1 MEKDDTITAGAVAEL
16 LGRWWYNYDQGEFAV
31 LETLL
36 TEDIH
41 FTCRTDTGVTDY
53 EEFVRADLRGRAEV
67 MAWQTDHR
75 RNSPFPL
82 RHNGTNLHLRSA
94 TADTAQFSSYIFVT
108 AVAEGRPVSI
118 SSGLV
123 SGAVALDRGTLR
135 IAALEV
141 VLDTMD
147 SVPFSQAYPAAVCGS
162 RPSPSAE

>member
-1 MEKDDTITAGAVAEL
+1 MAKDDIITPGAVADL
-16 LGRWWYNYDQGEFAV
+16 LGSWWYNYDQGDFA
-31 LETLL
+31 LLGTLL
-36 TEDIH
+36 TDDTH
-41 FTCRTDTGVTDY
+41 FTCRTDTGATDY

-82 RHNGTNLHLRSA
+82 RHNGTNIHLRSA
-94 TADTAQFSSYIFVT
+94 TAETAEFSSYIFVT
-108 AVAEGRPVSI
+108 TVAEGRPVPI

-147 SVPFSQAYPAAVCGS
+147 SVPFSQAYPVASAGAAG
-162 RPSPSAE
+162 